1 MSLEHI
7 RLSTQAKDQ
16 LVKLKRAT
24 GVKNWNVLC
33 RWAFCVS
40 LADMSAPVEKPI
52 NTDSSVEMSWK
63 VFGGEYH
70 AIYLALLKQ
79 RCKNDGIGNATQT
92 LAHQF
97 KLHIHRGIAILA
109 GDRTLRS
116 IAGLLA
122 RVQPPVP

>member
-79 RCKNDGIGNATQT
+79 RCKNDEIGNSTHM

-109 GDRTLRS
+109 GDRTIRD
-116 IAGLLA
+116 IASLFAKIPGLS
-122 RVQPPVP
+122 